1 MFSQAKLRLRNDL
14 VPVDNHTG
22 TRHELTAINQEEAY
36 IVTFLIPA
44 HKVEGRIEVSH
55 NLIFWK

>member
-1 MFSQAKLRLRNDL
+1 MSSHAKVRLRNDL
-14 VPVDNHTG
+14 VPVDNQPG

-36 IVTFLIPA
+36 IVTFLVAA

-55 NLIFWK
+55 SLIF